1 MSSQSSSE
9 DDDISGFAWTG
20 VDQRNLEL
28 LFWDKESKEDH
39 VSTRL
44 IDLLRLKAE
53 SERLSKERKLQRRQ
67 APAKTDQ
74 EASQPTEQDSEQKAL
89 ENSFALSYS
98 DDDEKYAEPPAQ

>member
-28 LFWDKESKEDH
+28 LFWDKESREDH

-44 IDLLRLKAE
+44 IDLLRL
-53 SERLSKERKLQRRQ
+53 
-67 APAKTDQ
+67 
-74 EASQPTEQDSEQKAL
+74 
-89 ENSFALSYS
+89 
-98 DDDEKYAEPPAQ
+98 